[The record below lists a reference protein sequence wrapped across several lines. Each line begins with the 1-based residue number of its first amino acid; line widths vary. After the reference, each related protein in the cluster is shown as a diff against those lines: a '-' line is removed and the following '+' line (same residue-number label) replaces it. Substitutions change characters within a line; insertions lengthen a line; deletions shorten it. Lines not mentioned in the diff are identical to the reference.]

1 MKKIMFND
9 KYGLTKAVLD
19 GRKTHTRRIINA
31 PENATGCELLVV
43 QKQHREYVSE
53 KRVIMIHTT
62 DHVGVK
68 IDIPY
73 QVGEEVAIAQSYY
86 DVSNE
91 VFLFA
96 TKVRG
101 KEYRKG
107 WGNKMFVRAG
117 FMPHRIKI
125 TDVRVERLQDIIDE
139 DCLKEGVI
147 QFQNKNCDDEYSI
160 DYGSC
165 FTTARIA
172 FAFLIDKV
180 SGKGTWDSNPWVV
193 VYSFKLVK

>member
-9 KYGLTKAVLD
+9 HYGLTQAVLE
-19 GRKTHTRRIINA
+19 GCKTQTRRLVPQKILDMVPAYQEEYYAGALESISVEDAIYNITHGEKMAKA
-31 PENATGCELLVV
+31 PF
-43 QKQHREYVSE
+43 Y
-53 KRVIMIHTT
+53 
-62 DHVGVK
+62 
-68 IDIPY
+68 
-73 QVGEEVAIAQSYY
+73 VGEEVAIAQSYR
-86 DVSNE
+86 DVSHE

-107 WGNKMFVRAG
+107 WGNKMFVRAD

-147 QFQNKNCDDEYSI
+147 QFQNKDCDDEYGI
-160 DYGSC
+160 DDGSC

-180 SGKGTWDSNPWVV
+180 SGKGTWDSNPWVF
-193 VYSFKLVK
+193 VYEFELVK